1 MFQII
6 FNPTSA
12 AELAKLPKEKQLLLM
27 GRFDDV
33 PKDLATDNTAKY
45 GRFAREGRHLYRL
58 REGDYRIYF
67 ERSAEGI
74 IVHRILSKNTLKDFL
89 FRSKLDAGEETELE
103 QRLQTRQRTPGN
115 VPLFGRQRPQCHIH
129 EQMGFQCQRHRR
141 RVPFHFL

>member
-27 GRFDDV
+27 SRFDDV

-67 ERSAEGI
+67 ERAEEGI
-74 IVHRILSKNTLKDFL
+74 VVHRILSRNTLKDFL

-103 QRLQTRQRTPGN
+103 N
-115 VPLFGRQRPQCHIH
+115 RPEFWKMI
-129 EQMGFQCQRHRR
+129 GDAGKK
-141 RVPFHFL
+141 

>member
-67 ERSAEGI
+67 ERAADGI
-74 IVHRILSKNTLKDFL
+74 VVHRILSKNTLKDFL

-103 QRLQTRQRTPGN
+103 K
-115 VPLFGRQRPQCHIH
+115 RPEFWKMI
-129 EQMGFQCQRHRR
+129 GDAGKK
-141 RVPFHFL
+141 